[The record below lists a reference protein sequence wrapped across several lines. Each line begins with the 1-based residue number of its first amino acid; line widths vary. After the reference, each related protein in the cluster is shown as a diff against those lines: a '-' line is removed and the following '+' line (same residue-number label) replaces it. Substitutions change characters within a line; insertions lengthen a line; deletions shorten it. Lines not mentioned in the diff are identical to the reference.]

1 MPARVL
7 GGAAEVYLKP
17 STGQLILRKIG
28 LDTST
33 EAWQSRV
40 KPRTITFAEKMRG
53 HSFPTE
59 CKCKPGTPKG
69 QCWRSFKGCLRTAGA
84 KRFRG

>member
-1 MPARVL
+1 M
-7 GGAAEVYLKP
+7 YLKP

-40 KPRTITFAEKMRG
+40 KPRTIIFAEKMKG
-53 HSFPTE
+53 QSFPTS

-69 QCWRSFKGCLRTAGA
+69 VCWRSFKGCLRTEGS
-84 KRFRG
+84 KRFRGA